1 MSAIISEKHE
11 QLLVLDAITIW
22 KNRMRSRM
30 IKYQLYEQVETDYN
44 NRKMRE
50 VLLTLRDYVI
60 DQKLQK
66 IEEIIDR

>member
-1 MSAIISEKHE
+1 
-11 QLLVLDAITIW
+11 
-22 KNRMRSRM
+22 MRSRM

-44 NRKMRE
+44 NRKLRE

>member
-1 MSAIISEKHE
+1 
-11 QLLVLDAITIW
+11 
-22 KNRMRSRM
+22 MRSRM

-44 NRKMRE
+44 NRKLKE

>member
-1 MSAIISEKHE
+1 
-11 QLLVLDAITIW
+11 
-22 KNRMRSRM
+22 MRSRM

-44 NRKMRE
+44 NRVMKE

-60 DQKLQK
+60 DQKLHK

>member
-1 MSAIISEKHE
+1 
-11 QLLVLDAITIW
+11 
-22 KNRMRSRM
+22 M

-60 DQKLQK
+60 DQKL
-66 IEEIIDR
+66 

>member
-1 MSAIISEKHE
+1 
-11 QLLVLDAITIW
+11 
-22 KNRMRSRM
+22 M

-44 NRKMRE
+44 NRKLKE

>member
-1 MSAIISEKHE
+1 
-11 QLLVLDAITIW
+11 
-22 KNRMRSRM
+22 MRSRM

-60 DQKLQK
+60 DQKL
-66 IEEIIDR
+66 